1 LTQALQLFVVGASVG
16 MEPQTMAADADVA
29 DALVEQEIISAPAR
43 CNWHVA
49 AKAGGVA
56 ALVALAAGALVMT
69 LRPSAE
75 SLDSEALVNLNEDA
89 YKNIFGD
96 PLQTCSKPG
105 MALTGFTRK
114 GTCTDSGDDDAG
126 AHHICIQMEKDFCT
140 VTGQPDW
147 CESEMQCMGQ
157 AGKCPI
163 GNWCVCQW
171 AFATYL
177 HIAGGCDKIVELQCD
192 AINMAALKAYEK
204 STEPMHKTALACIKS
219 RCNA

>member
-1 LTQALQLFVVGASVG
+1 
-16 MEPQTMAADADVA
+16 
-29 DALVEQEIISAPAR
+29 
-43 CNWHVA
+43 
-49 AKAGGVA
+49 
-56 ALVALAAGALVMT
+56 MT

-114 GTCTDSGDDDAG
+114 GTCIDSGDDDAG

-219 RCNA
+219 RCNAEGNISRAGDFLCKVCERQPWIFFLVNTRWKQQRLLRPGQWHHDQLCSFQQDAPQHAQ